1 MRLCINVI
9 KDGEP
14 RLIEE
19 DIEIALGKLP
29 WTQDHQLTAADWQID
44 EQATGCFTADTEYSG
59 FGDITGIENALKRRI
74 EEETGGEVKVEMF
87 KDFPPPGWSP

>member
-29 WTQDHQLTAADWQID
+29 WTQDH
-44 EQATGCFTADTEYSG
+44 
-59 FGDITGIENALKRRI
+59 
-74 EEETGGEVKVEMF
+74 
-87 KDFPPPGWSP
+87 